1 MSLHQIFTA
10 VTCAP
15 PARERRSLRAISSD
29 GPITWNA
36 FPCGRL
42 SATVLDMEQRAK
54 SYHSQGLHRG
64 LAILRLLG
72 EAGGPLT
79 LASVASQLD
88 LPKST
93 AIRLLNVME
102 EEGFVRRFGE
112 PPAYSIGHA
121 VHEIAESYRAPTMA
135 EVTAPV
141 LSRLADEVGFTANLG
156 VLEGPSVL
164 HLHVAEPQRALR
176 FATGGTLDYAY
187 CTGLGK
193 MLMSVLA
200 DDEIDAHLPESEP
213 YASWTPHTLT
223 TRAEIVA
230 DLERIRETGRS
241 IDGEERN
248 RGVTCMA
255 VLLPT
260 DHAPALALSVSAPSG
275 ELDEPAREQMLPVL
289 TAAAAELVD
298 LPGFDAAIAP
308 LRTRMALA

>member
-1 MSLHQIFTA
+1 M
-10 VTCAP
+10 
-15 PARERRSLRAISSD
+15 
-29 GPITWNA
+29 
-36 FPCGRL
+36 
-42 SATVLDMEQRAK
+42 
-54 SYHSQGLHRG
+54 
-64 LAILRLLG
+64 
-72 EAGGPLT
+72 
-79 LASVASQLD
+79 
-88 LPKST
+88 
-93 AIRLLNVME
+93 
-102 EEGFVRRFGE
+102 
-112 PPAYSIGHA
+112 
-121 VHEIAESYRAPTMA
+121 
-135 EVTAPV
+135 
-141 LSRLADEVGFTANLG
+141 
-156 VLEGPSVL
+156 LEGPSVL

>member
-1 MSLHQIFTA
+1 
-10 VTCAP
+10 
-15 PARERRSLRAISSD
+15 
-29 GPITWNA
+29 
-36 FPCGRL
+36 
-42 SATVLDMEQRAK
+42 MEQRAK
-54 SYHSQGLHRG
+54 SYHSQGLHRA

-79 LASVASQLD
+79 LSAVAAQLD

-141 LSRLADEVGFTANLG
+141 LGRLADEVGFTTNLG
-156 VLEGPSVL
+156 MLEGPSVL

-176 FATGGTLDYAY
+176 FATGGSLDYAY

>member
-1 MSLHQIFTA
+1 MERRAMCIFRGTRHA
-10 VTCAP
+10 TERCRT
-15 PARERRSLRAISSD
+15 AREGALVSTHPLVRSVPAAHRR
-29 GPITWNA
+29 W
-36 FPCGRL
+36 
-42 SATVLDMEQRAK
+42 
-54 SYHSQGLHRG
+54 
-64 LAILRLLG
+64 AIL
-72 EAGGPLT
+72 
-79 LASVASQLD
+79 
-88 LPKST
+88 
-93 AIRLLNVME
+93 
-102 EEGFVRRFGE
+102 
-112 PPAYSIGHA
+112 
-121 VHEIAESYRAPTMA
+121 
-135 EVTAPV
+135 
-141 LSRLADEVGFTANLG
+141 
-156 VLEGPSVL
+156 
-164 HLHVAEPQRALR
+164 VAEPQRALR